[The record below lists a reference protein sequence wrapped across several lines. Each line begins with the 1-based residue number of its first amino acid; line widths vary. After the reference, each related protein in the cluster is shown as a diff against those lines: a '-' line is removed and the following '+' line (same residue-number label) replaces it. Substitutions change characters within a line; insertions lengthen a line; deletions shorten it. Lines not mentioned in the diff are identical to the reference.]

1 MSDPVQSFSAGSA
14 TPRQDLPELT
24 PEQIFIISDMIH
36 AWIDREKKGEFR
48 QSFRTDC
55 KRLLA
60 TVMRAPEP
68 DIVAMRA
75 ALMEIRFIANGSG
88 NPRTMIAK
96 IFDIATRG
104 SRGEYQ
110 QQVTNSRI
118 FTGAGLNDDDE
129 GSVSAAQSSQDL
141 EPVAFI
147 NARLTDLAEAN
158 ALYGKDQ
165 RLNAPDKIARNDREI
180 SWLKDLRSL
189 VVSST
194 HCGSGK

>member
-1 MSDPVQSFSAGSA
+1 MSEINQKARIKYLQRLITEYRTRA
-14 TPRQDLPELT
+14 
-24 PEQIFIISDMIH
+24 
-36 AWIDREKKGEFR
+36 EKAEG
-48 QSFRTDC
+48 
-55 KRLLA
+55 LLA
-60 TVMRAPEP
+60 V
-68 DIVAMRA
+68 
-75 ALMEIRFIANGSG
+75 
-88 NPRTMIAK
+88 
-96 IFDIATRG
+96 
-104 SRGEYQ
+104 
-110 QQVTNSRI
+110 
-118 FTGAGLNDDDE
+118 
-129 GSVSAAQSSQDL
+129 AQSSQDL